1 MRLNASNRMGS
12 HQEPIF
18 FHDHRM
24 RRNHLKGRDGDRIN
38 AVLAAAPLTSMTNS
52 SLCMCAPIRNAQS
65 HYSERE
71 MVPRLRV
78 LRRSP
83 RGNMR
88 FNPRHVAQFTAHH
101 VI

>member
-1 MRLNASNRMGS
+1 
-12 HQEPIF
+12 
-18 FHDHRM
+18 
-24 RRNHLKGRDGDRIN
+24 
-38 AVLAAAPLTSMTNS
+38 
-52 SLCMCAPIRNAQS
+52 
-65 HYSERE
+65 